1 MYCSLPCSSVH
12 GIFQARVLEWVAI
25 SFFRGSFQP
34 RVPTQ
39 ASHIVGCLS
48 HQGNLQ
54 FIPSVLIMGK
64 SVRWVVSIGNRPQP
78 EDSCWPVW
86 DMSQFLV
93 AFGFC
98 YDVMQ
103 GFPGGTSGKEY
114 ACQDRRHKRLGFNPW
129 IGKIPWRKKWQPT
142 PLFLPGESHRQRSL
156 VGCRPFGCKELD
168 MTERLNTHAW
178 QSAPILCP
186 SLVSGILGC
195 HVTMSWGL

>member
-1 MYCSLPCSSVH
+1 MFLCPWDFPGKSTGVGCHFLLQR
-12 GIFQARVLEWVAI
+12 IF
-25 SFFRGSFQP
+25 
-34 RVPTQ
+34 PTQ
-39 ASHIVGCLS
+39 GSNPGLPHCRQMPYCLS

-93 AFGFC
+93 VFGFC
-98 YDVMQ
+98 YEVMQ
-103 GFPGGTSGKEY
+103 GFPGGTSSKEP
-114 ACQDRRHKRLGFNPW
+114 ACQDRRHKRLGFSSW

-142 PLFLPGESHRQRSL
+142 PIFLPGESHGQRSL
-156 VGCRPFGCKELD
+156 VGCRPYGCKELD
-168 MTERLNTHAW
+168 TTEPLNTHAW
-178 QSAPILCP
+178 RSAPILCP

-195 HVTMSWGL
+195 HVTMSRGL